1 MDAKGNDLVE
11 LPKDIWKMSGLNRID
26 VSDNLMTGEAH
37 KHVSNMS
44 QICHEKVLSFIC
56 VYVLQATFITKL
68 HTLLATIDCYCL
80 NKLPRLSLLTCSRCI
95 NKHFTYMYLL
105 GKSFITVVVSTADQ
119 I

>member
-1 MDAKGNDLVE
+1 MSYSKVKYNTYYICVFTHDRIENMDAKGNDLVE

-56 VYVLQATFITKL
+56 VYVLQATFIT
-68 HTLLATIDCYCL
+68 
-80 NKLPRLSLLTCSRCI
+80 
-95 NKHFTYMYLL
+95 
-105 GKSFITVVVSTADQ
+105 
-119 I
+119 